1 MKRFRPEYFSIKE
14 WRGDKY
20 VDGVYAESSENP
32 DLEIEF
38 RLRGISTT
46 LAVECKWRQSFE
58 RRDKVGLTWASSRQ
72 IANYQRFADAR
83 GLPVFVVIGV
93 GGQPSSPAELYVIPL
108 TKLRYPWANAEYL
121 SKYRRASVGV
131 DFYYDYNKNELR

>member
-1 MKRFRPEYFSIKE
+1 MGRERFRPEYFSIKE

-72 IANYQRFADAR
+72 IANYQRFADDLRDREGAKVQCGEAHFEALAVGENPAR
-83 GLPVFVVIGV
+83 FLK
-93 GGQPSSPAELYVIPL
+93 A
-108 TKLRYPWANAEYL
+108 TKLEDVLMA
-121 SKYRRASVGV
+121 
-131 DFYYDYNKNELR
+131 